1 MWNVFE
7 KMAQSNARSNSL
19 DILTVIIHAVRMAVE
34 FGRVKTKDRPLSV
47 IADLKVSII
56 EVKAETNCLAH
67 ALAVAIPRAKKTIRI
82 TKRIVRD
89 GKYVPLSKIY

>member
-47 IADLKVSII
+47 IAHLKVSII

-67 ALAVAIPRAKKTIRI
+67 ALAVAIPRAKKRSEL
-82 TKRIVRD
+82 RSV
-89 GKYVPLSKIY
+89 L